1 MSQQTLNENNLLFA
15 LIYDAAA
22 CYHSNPS
29 LWASVQGDK
38 TQFLSAP
45 FLVLRLNA
53 FLIINSTTANNK
65 PFNIYTVL
73 CASERR
79 NTCVPSDQEVEN
91 LQLSNR
97 MKN

>member
-1 MSQQTLNENNLLFA
+1 MQLLATTLTSASGPL
-15 LIYDAAA
+15 YKGTK
-22 CYHSNPS
+22 HSFS
-29 LWASVQGDK
+29 LH
-38 TQFLSAP
+38 LS
-45 FLVLRLNA
+45 LVLRLNA

-73 CASERR
+73 CSSERR

-91 LQLSNR
+91 LQLSGR